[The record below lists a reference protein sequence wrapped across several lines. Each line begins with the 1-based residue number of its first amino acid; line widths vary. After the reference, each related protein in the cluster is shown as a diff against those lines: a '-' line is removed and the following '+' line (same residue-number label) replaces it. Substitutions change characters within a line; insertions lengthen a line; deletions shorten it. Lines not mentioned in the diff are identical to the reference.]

1 MAELSEAD
9 QNEPDYDGRGLLTY
23 SGWKRVKREEWRI
36 GMEIPKGFVRVTPQQ
51 AGPFTTLA
59 HGHLMREALQSMLD
73 FEPSKIAPEG
83 ADKQVAD
90 FCRRTAREVL
100 KRVREG

>member
-1 MAELSEAD
+1 ME
-9 QNEPDYDGRGLLTY
+9 
-23 SGWKRVKREEWRI
+23 
-36 GMEIPKGFVRVTPQQ
+36 MEIPQGIFDTICERAANRFVSVTPTGP
-51 AGPFTTLA
+51 GPFTTLA